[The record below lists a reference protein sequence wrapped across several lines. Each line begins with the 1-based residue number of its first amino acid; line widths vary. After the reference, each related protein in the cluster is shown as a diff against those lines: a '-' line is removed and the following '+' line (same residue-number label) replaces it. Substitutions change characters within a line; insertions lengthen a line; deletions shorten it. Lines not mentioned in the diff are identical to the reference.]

1 MDGRSL
7 VASRKVYVQMAER
20 VEEMPVR
27 SHGGNASQVYPWAE
41 WLDGSVWK
49 LTQSVSVEG
58 ADGVVVVTDG
68 DFSVKVE
75 KMRSYAKN
83 AGARRGARLK
93 VTTRSHTEVGKLADG
108 TEYKYAVMFVQGFP
122 LAEEA
127 GEEPVEGV
135 VVTAPDATAAATVV
149 GERLVAA
156 EDGEQLAM
164 DLGDGAVENPGTSFV
179 PGAAPAGLAP
189 GDEILSGEAAPLGVD
204 VAEEGDDTDPDGWE
218 EVQ

>member
-135 VVTAPDATAAATVV
+135 V
-149 GERLVAA
+149 
-156 EDGEQLAM
+156 AM
-164 DLGDGAVENPGTSFV
+164 GGQSFV
-179 PGAAPAGLAP
+179 PGAAPAGLIEEQQVLDVGDGVPLVAAAALDGGQTVAPVP

-204 VAEEGDDTDPDGWE
+204 VTEEGDDTDPDGWE